1 MLLNILQCIGQPP
14 KQSSKPKCQQRT
26 EVDLEESADP
36 DLEERQNMLSR
47 NTVDVKKTQTELLE
61 MKTMTLDRINRIDT
75 VEKSGVSLKIW

>member
-1 MLLNILQCIGQPP
+1 
-14 KQSSKPKCQQRT
+14 
-26 EVDLEESADP
+26 
-36 DLEERQNMLSR
+36 MLSR